1 MRNYS
6 QLVGPDA
13 LSLQSFAART
23 DGLCL
28 VALDFAFAT
37 REAACGGVGC

>member
-1 MRNYS
+1 MGNHS

-23 DGLCL
+23 DRLRL

-37 REAACGGVGC
+37 CEATCGGISC